1 MAVDIQHGLSPQQA
15 AARLAQ
21 DGYNQ
26 LPSSQPRS
34 LFAIALNV
42 VREPMFLL
50 LIACGS
56 VYLLL
61 GNKGEAMMLLGFVFF
76 IIGISLFQKRKTE
89 RALEALRDLSS
100 PRALVIRGGEQI
112 RISGRE
118 VVRGDLLVLAEGDRV
133 PADAVLLSG
142 VSVAVDESMLTGES
156 VTVRKTPAETVP
168 DRMGKPGGDD
178 LPFLF
183 SGTLVVQGKGVALA
197 LATGQH
203 TVLGAIG
210 KTLGGVEQEPTRIQ
224 RETAAIVSRVA
235 WAGMTLSLMVAV
247 FYGLTRGDWL
257 NGFLVGITLAMAILP
272 EELPVVLTIFLGLGA
287 WRMAQKKVLT
297 RNIPA
302 VEMLG
307 AATVLCVD
315 KTGTLTHNRMALEM
329 LFAHGRVLVLAEIG
343 AEELPEEF
351 HELLEFGMLA
361 SHRDPFDPMEKAI
374 NQTTRGLLQGT
385 EHVHQDWKLID
396 EYPLSR
402 DLLAMSR
409 VWRSPDREHY
419 VIAAKGSPEAIF
431 DLCHLGQ
438 TRTEALTAEVTRLA
452 EQGLRV
458 LGVARAAFRQAD
470 LPEIQHD
477 FEFEFLGL
485 LGLADPIREAV
496 PAAIRESRTAGMR
509 VIMITGDYP
518 ATALN
523 IARQVGLKSEGG
535 VITGQEMDAM
545 NAAELQQRVK
555 DINVFCRVV
564 PEQKLRLVNALKAN
578 GEIVAMTGDGVN
590 DAPALKAAHIGV
602 AMGAHGTDVA
612 RESADLVL
620 LDDDFSSIVAA
631 VRAGRRIF
639 DNLRKAITFLIG
651 AHLPIIGLSLVPVA
665 LGWPLLLLPVHI
677 LFLLIIDPACSIV
690 FETEPDEADSMRRP
704 PHAADA
710 SLFDRH
716 IVMLGLLQGLAVLI
730 VLLAIYVATLRS
742 GRGEEVAR
750 ALTFSAMIIA
760 NLGLIFA
767 NRSRSRSMLATLGT
781 RNHALWWV
789 IGGALLF
796 LTLVLTIPPLRAIFH
811 FGILRPGDLGVILLA
826 GVGCV
831 ASFEAVRRYGAL
843 RIKS

>member
-419 VIAAKGSPEAIF
+419 VITTKNSPKTIF
-431 DLCHLGQ
+431 NLYHLNQ
-438 TRTEALTAEVTRLA
+438 THTKALTAEVTRLA

-470 LPEIQHD
+470 LPAIQHD

-496 PAAIRESRTAGMR
+496 PAAIRESR
-509 VIMITGDYP
+509 
-518 ATALN
+518 
-523 IARQVGLKSEGG
+523 
-535 VITGQEMDAM
+535 
-545 NAAELQQRVK
+545 
-555 DINVFCRVV
+555 
-564 PEQKLRLVNALKAN
+564 
-578 GEIVAMTGDGVN
+578 
-590 DAPALKAAHIGV
+590 
-602 AMGAHGTDVA
+602 
-612 RESADLVL
+612 
-620 LDDDFSSIVAA
+620 
-631 VRAGRRIF
+631 
-639 DNLRKAITFLIG
+639 
-651 AHLPIIGLSLVPVA
+651 
-665 LGWPLLLLPVHI
+665 
-677 LFLLIIDPACSIV
+677 
-690 FETEPDEADSMRRP
+690 
-704 PHAADA
+704 
-710 SLFDRH
+710 
-716 IVMLGLLQGLAVLI
+716 
-730 VLLAIYVATLRS
+730 
-742 GRGEEVAR
+742 
-750 ALTFSAMIIA
+750 
-760 NLGLIFA
+760 
-767 NRSRSRSMLATLGT
+767 
-781 RNHALWWV
+781 
-789 IGGALLF
+789 
-796 LTLVLTIPPLRAIFH
+796 
-811 FGILRPGDLGVILLA
+811 
-826 GVGCV
+826 
-831 ASFEAVRRYGAL
+831 
-843 RIKS
+843 

>member
-1 MAVDIQHGLSPQQA
+1 
-15 AARLAQ
+15 
-21 DGYNQ
+21 
-26 LPSSQPRS
+26 
-34 LFAIALNV
+34 
-42 VREPMFLL
+42 
-50 LIACGS
+50 
-56 VYLLL
+56 
-61 GNKGEAMMLLGFVFF
+61 
-76 IIGISLFQKRKTE
+76 
-89 RALEALRDLSS
+89 
-100 PRALVIRGGEQI
+100 
-112 RISGRE
+112 
-118 VVRGDLLVLAEGDRV
+118 
-133 PADAVLLSG
+133 
-142 VSVAVDESMLTGES
+142 
-156 VTVRKTPAETVP
+156 
-168 DRMGKPGGDD
+168 
-178 LPFLF
+178 
-183 SGTLVVQGKGVALA
+183 
-197 LATGQH
+197 
-203 TVLGAIG
+203 
-210 KTLGGVEQEPTRIQ
+210 
-224 RETAAIVSRVA
+224 
-235 WAGMTLSLMVAV
+235 MTLSLMVAV
-247 FYGLTRGDWL
+247 FYGLMRGDWL

-329 LFAHGRVLVLAEIG
+329 LFAHDRVLVLAEIG
-343 AEELPEEF
+343 AEELQEEF

-470 LPEIQHD
+470 LPAIQHD

-677 LFLLIIDPACSIV
+677 LFLQLIIDPACSIV

-704 PHAADA
+704 PHAAEA
-710 SLFDRH
+710 SLSDPH
-716 IVMLGLLQGLAVLI
+716 ILMLGLLQGLAVLI

-767 NRSRSRSMLATLGT
+767 NRSRSRSK
-781 RNHALWWV
+781 
-789 IGGALLF
+789 IG
-796 LTLVLTIPPLRAIFH
+796 RASC
-811 FGILRPGDLGVILLA
+811 R
-826 GVGCV
+826 
-831 ASFEAVRRYGAL
+831 ER
-843 RIKS
+843 